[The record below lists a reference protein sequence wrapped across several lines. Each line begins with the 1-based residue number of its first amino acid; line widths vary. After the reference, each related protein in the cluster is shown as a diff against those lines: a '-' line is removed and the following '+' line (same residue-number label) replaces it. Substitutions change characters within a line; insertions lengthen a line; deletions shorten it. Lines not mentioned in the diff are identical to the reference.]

1 MGLVSEGT
9 AGPALPLPDANPCS
23 PLHSSGS
30 GRLREAHSANGTG
43 RARQASGGRGVFLP
57 AGVLY
62 PGVIHGGRRG
72 GERGGR
78 VDVADDPKGFL
89 QRLVHA
95 KHLVPAL
102 SLLRGLLHQ
111 RVLVLGGVQLGQEL
125 GVYEIFNLPGH
136 HRK

>member
-1 MGLVSEGT
+1 MLVSEGI
-9 AGPALPLPDANPCS
+9 AGPSLSLPDRHTFS
-23 PLHSSGS
+23 PLYSGGS
-30 GRLREAHSANGTG
+30 GRLREAHSENGTG
-43 RARQASGGRGVFLP
+43 RARQAPGGWRVFLP
-57 AGVLY
+57 AGMLY
-62 PGVIHGGRRG
+62 PGVIHGRRRG

-78 VDVADDPKGFL
+78 VDVADDHKGFL
-89 QRLVHA
+89 QGLVHA

-111 RVLVLGGVQLGQEL
+111 RVLVLGGVQLGEEL